1 MESPSPYQPPST
13 LESYVAM
20 PQERRGPMTVKE
32 VLFTFRGRIPRRTYW
47 LWSFVTLL
55 GIGFPIGLLAPLM
68 QEQGAASSIAMAVVI
83 GIALLFF
90 WTSLAIK
97 VKRWH
102 DHDKSW
108 VWILIGLIPYVGALI
123 SFIFLGCMRGTEGV
137 NRYGE
142 DPT

>member
-1 MESPSPYQPPST
+1 MESPSPYEPPST
-13 LESYVAM
+13 LESYVM
-20 PQERRGPMTVKE
+20 PDEQRRGPMTVKE
-32 VLFTFRGRIPRRTYW
+32 VLFTFHGRIPRRTYW
-47 LWSFVTLL
+47 LWTLVSL
-55 GIGFPIGLLAPLM
+55 LVMFPVGLVAPLM
-68 QEQGAASSIAMAVVI
+68 KQEGAASAIATVVMI
-83 GIALLFF
+83 GCFVMFL
-90 WTSLAIK
+90 WMSLAIK

-123 SFIFLGCMRGTEGV
+123 SFIFLGCLRGTEGD